1 MSKTDRKVARQNKEL
16 RRKLEALKAETKYE
30 RIDVK
35 ITPTKIAEQA
45 TVPTSVITKK
55 LSDIDLIPFVKK
67 DLTKTILL
75 GGITILFI
83 VGLKVAD
90 SLGVNI
96 PYLY

>member
-1 MSKTDRKVARQNKEL
+1 MSKTDRKVAQQNKEL

-30 RIDVK
+30 RLDVK
-35 ITPTKIAEQA
+35 ITPTNVVEKINIQQSA
-45 TVPTSVITKK
+45 VTKK

-67 DLTKTILL
+67 DLTKTIIL
-75 GGITILFI
+75 GGLTILFI